1 MEFDEQHVT
10 TGLNHFSLMGKKSLI
25 CLHKIRE
32 KKGNHNHFSS
42 PGLNLGNSVVHN
54 LYQLSPVWNIAHS

>member
-10 TGLNHFSLMGKKSLI
+10 AGLNDFSLMGNQRLI

-32 KKGNHNHFSS
+32 KKGNHNLFSF
-42 PGLNLGNSVVHN
+42 PGLNLGNNVVHN
-54 LYQLSPVWNIAHS
+54 LYQ